1 MYLETPK
8 KGESINGI
16 SFATENLTQAYNIAS
31 KSHEGQKRKSGEPY
45 LNHCV
50 EVYKIVND
58 EFGIK
63 DEKYLIAALL
73 HDSIEDTPL
82 TLNEINQKF
91 GQEVVDL
98 IEGVTKLENGND
110 RETLSKVLDKS
121 YLNPGVAII
130 KLADRLHNMR
140 TLAFMKA
147 EKQFNKSKETMEVYT
162 KLAESLGMW
171 EVKTELEDLS
181 YQYLSPNDYLTTKY
195 QIDNDARR
203 NPLFLTHVKSGIEQL
218 LEENSYKGVIEKRLN
233 GYWALKHKQKK
244 EAMKGLGDP
253 DNFSGIND
261 LVSFRVCLADLD
273 NCYSFLKN
281 LHEKFGEMVDY
292 ERFDEF
298 IGANKRING
307 YEAIQTTI
315 NFPQGPVEVTLV
327 TSDMEEFNN
336 HGVLTL
342 INNNQQSEL
351 KKYVLKLIFTPTGN
365 IRFLPKD
372 GTGVDYAAQVNHR
385 LLAEAEKIIVDG
397 IEMPISAI
405 IPNAS
410 TVEIVT
416 GNESR
421 RAPLANLEEFCD
433 LPETRKII
441 LEQRKLAVRDKFIDQ
456 GKKIMEEILSP
467 RGLFDLSDLGDVI
480 NPILYN
486 FGCQGSDE
494 LYFLLGNGALDINEF
509 NQELTRFKVTKK
521 DLQLTSIKLSGSDQP
536 KILLDVVKLISKLEA
551 NIVHISQ
558 ENRNNI
564 FNLRII
570 VKGLYSQGVEENN
583 VRIKNKEKELKETLE
598 KDVRFTDCHVV

>member
-1 MYLETPK
+1 MYPEIPK
-8 KGESINGI
+8 SRGINFV
-16 SFATENLTQAYNIAS
+16 SENLEEAYNITS

-45 LNHCV
+45 LTHCV
-50 EVYKIVND
+50 EVYKIINN

-82 TLNEINQKF
+82 TLNEVNQKF
-91 GQEVVDL
+91 GLEVVDL
-98 IEGVTKLENGND
+98 IEGVTKLEKGND
-110 RETLSKVLDKS
+110 RDTLSKVLDKS
-121 YLNPGVAII
+121 FLNPGVAII

-140 TLAFMKA
+140 TLTFMKP
-147 EKQFNKSKETMEVYT
+147 EKQYDKSKETMEVYT

-181 YQYLSPNDYLTTKY
+181 YQYLSPKNYFITKNE
-195 QIDNDARR
+195 IDNDPRR

-218 LEENSYKGVIEKRLN
+218 LEEKSYKGVVESRFN

-244 EAMKGLGDP
+244 DAMRGVGDP

-261 LVSFRVCLADLD
+261 LVSFRICLSNLD

-298 IGANKRING
+298 VGANRRING

-315 NFPQGPVEVTLV
+315 NFPQGPIEIALV
-327 TSDMEEFNN
+327 TPTMEEFNN
-336 HGVLTL
+336 HGVLAL
-342 INNNQQSEL
+342 IKNNQQSEL
-351 KKYVLKLIFTPTGN
+351 KKYVLKLVFTPNGN

-385 LLAEAEKIIVDG
+385 LLAEAEKIIVNG

-416 GNESR
+416 GHEFR
-421 RAPLANLEEFCD
+421 RAPLAKLEEFCD

-441 LEQRKLAVRDKFIDQ
+441 SEQRKLAIRDKFIEQ
-456 GKKIMEEILSP
+456 GKKIMEKILSP

-494 LYFLLGNGALDINEF
+494 LYFLLGNGALDVNEL
-509 NQELTRFKVTKK
+509 NQELNRFKVTKK

-536 KILLDVVKLISKLEA
+536 KILLDVVKLISKLDA
-551 NIVHISQ
+551 NIIHINQ
-558 ENRNNI
+558 ENRDDV

-570 VKGLYSQGVEENN
+570 VRGLFSQNTVENASETD
-583 VRIKNKEKELKETLE
+583 KEKELKETLD
-598 KDVRFTDCHVV
+598 KDTRFTDCRVV